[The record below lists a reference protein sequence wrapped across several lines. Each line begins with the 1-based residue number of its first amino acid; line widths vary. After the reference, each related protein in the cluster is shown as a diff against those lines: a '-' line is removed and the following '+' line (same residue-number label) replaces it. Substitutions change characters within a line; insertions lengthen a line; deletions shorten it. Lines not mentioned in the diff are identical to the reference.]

1 MTTTLLLRL
10 AAPRQSWGEV
20 GTERHRTT
28 SKIPTYSGLIGLL
41 NACLGM
47 RRGENNPLL
56 RDIGMTVRV
65 DRAGVLETDFQ
76 TVSPPP
82 ADLAAVRRRSSR
94 LRTYSRTQGRADFTV
109 PLGDGK
115 PWEVGE
121 PKRPVTHVSERQYLA
136 DAEFF
141 AAFTG
146 TDETIAE
153 LADAVRRPVFSPYL
167 GRQAFAPAFP
177 FHLGAR
183 AGEGLPVLE
192 RLATTAPEGKLL
204 RVHELS
210 PGRPVQIAR
219 IDPPRTHMPLIA
231 WRNP

>member
-28 SKIPTYSGLIGLL
+28 SKIPTHSGLVGLL

-47 RRGENNPLL
+47 HRGEDSTLL
-56 RDIGMTVRV
+56 RDIGMMVRV
-65 DRAGVLETDFQ
+65 DRAGALETDYQ

-94 LRTYSRTQGRADFTV
+94 LRTYSRTQGRGDFTV

-136 DAEFF
+136 DAEFI

-146 TDETIAE
+146 KNEAITQ
-153 LADAVRRPVFSPYL
+153 LAGAVRHPVFSPYL

-177 FHLGAR
+177 FHLGTR
-183 AGEGLPVLE
+183 TGEGLPVLE
-192 RLATTAPEGKLL
+192 HLATTVPEGKAL
-204 RVHELS
+204 RVFELS
-210 PGRPVQIAR
+210 PGRPVQVAR
-219 IDPPRTHMPLIA
+219 IDPARTSTPLIA